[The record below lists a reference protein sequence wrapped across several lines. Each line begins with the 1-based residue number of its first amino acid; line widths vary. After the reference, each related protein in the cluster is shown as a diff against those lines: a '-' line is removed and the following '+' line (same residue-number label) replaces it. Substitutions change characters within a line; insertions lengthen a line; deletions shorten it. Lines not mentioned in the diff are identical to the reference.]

1 MLKIEEKFRQLVNW
15 GLRVYDHLMML
26 ALHIRWMRTYY
37 GETRSIG
44 KQRIA
49 RQLRLTDEEFERGLK
64 EGFQSVADKEVF
76 ARFVTRRIRLRAGLS
91 ALMTFLCTLPQN
103 WVIWP
108 LMVVDIVF
116 FQRQVFLLAQELK
129 ILYGCVDSD
138 FDYMSLSVV
147 SSKMEG
153 LTNTEKL
160 FGYAKRA
167 VGKGVRMGLSYG
179 SRVFRVALRSLVA
192 QGAKWVGI
200 RLSHNMI
207 DVAIEMAT
215 VLATSLVAGLVSY
228 WLFVPMARRLERLLK
243 SD

>member
-1 MLKIEEKFRQLVNW
+1 
-15 GLRVYDHLMML
+15 
-26 ALHIRWMRTYY
+26 
-37 GETRSIG
+37 
-44 KQRIA
+44 
-49 RQLRLTDEEFERGLK
+49 
-64 EGFQSVADKEVF
+64 
-76 ARFVTRRIRLRAGLS
+76 
-91 ALMTFLCTLPQN
+91 
-103 WVIWP
+103 
-108 LMVVDIVF
+108 MVVDIVF

-129 ILYGCVDSD
+129 ILYGRVDSD